1 MSFAAGEGSRSTYY
15 GRLHPDRPSY
25 TINTYFNRPGNG
37 CHLHYD
43 YDQHRVIS
51 EREAARLQSFPDNFV
66 FLGSH
71 VAVHKQIGN
80 AVPPLLA
87 YQIAKTL
94 PVTGQYVDLF
104 SGAGGLSLGF
114 KWAGWQ
120 PIVAN
125 DIESSFL
132 DTYQHNIH
140 PTVVCGDIREKHIFR
155 KIVEAIVKSRNR
167 DVPLLV
173 IGGPPCQGFSTAGHR
188 RSLDDKRNHLFNDF
202 KALVE
207 TIKPDGFVFENV
219 TGLLNMDGGA
229 VFDMIRKELQ
239 IFDNPLVPWILN
251 AEQFAVP
258 QRRTRLVLL
267 SVPKRWKAV
276 APPAQITSMEQE
288 MTLFGQTTKAVSVRD
303 ALSDLPPLHHGE
315 DGSYGDYISVPQ
327 HPYQSFMRS
336 VISVEEYLAVM
347 KAGAFNGAVHA

>member
-1 MSFAAGEGSRSTYY
+1 M
-15 GRLHPDRPSY
+15 
-25 TINTYFNRPGNG
+25 
-37 CHLHYD
+37 
-43 YDQHRVIS
+43 
-51 EREAARLQSFPDNFV
+51 
-66 FLGSH
+66 
-71 VAVHKQIGN
+71 
-80 AVPPLLA
+80 
-87 YQIAKTL
+87 
-94 PVTGQYVDLF
+94 
-104 SGAGGLSLGF
+104 
-114 KWAGWQ
+114 
-120 PIVAN
+120 AN

-207 TIKPDGFVFENV
+207 TMKPDGFVFENV

-229 VFDMIRKELQ
+229 VFSMIRKELK
-239 IFDNPLVPWILN
+239 ILDNPLVSWILN
-251 AEQFAVP
+251 AEEFAMP
-258 QRRTRLVLL
+258 QRRARLILL
-267 SVPKRWKAV
+267 SVPKHWKAV

-288 MTLFGQTTKAVSVRD
+288 MTLFGQTAKAVSVRD
-303 ALSDLPPLHHGE
+303 ALSDLPPLQQGE
-315 DGSYGDYISVPQ
+315 DGSFDDYISTPQ

-336 VISVEEYLAVM
+336 VISVEEYL
-347 KAGAFNGAVHA
+347 KAMRVGALTGAVHDYSETSSART